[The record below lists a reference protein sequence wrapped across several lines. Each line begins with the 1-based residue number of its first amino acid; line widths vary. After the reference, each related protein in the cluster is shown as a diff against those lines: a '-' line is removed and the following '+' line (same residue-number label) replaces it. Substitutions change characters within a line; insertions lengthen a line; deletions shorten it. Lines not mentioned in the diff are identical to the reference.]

1 MLTGHNRAV
10 HFREGDAMTP
20 EEVVRSE
27 LDAWHSLD
35 IEAIMSFL
43 TDDIIW
49 ENVPIGADSGYD
61 EVRKVSE
68 AALGRMT
75 SFQGEI
81 LNVAVAGD
89 VVLTERIDHMNW
101 DGREVH
107 LRIMGAHELSGDK
120 IRCWRDYCADM
131 GSMGGS
137 TG

>member
-1 MLTGHNRAV
+1 
-10 HFREGDAMTP
+10 MTP
-20 EEVVRSE
+20 EEVVRAE
-27 LDAWHSLD
+27 LDAWHTLD

-43 TDDIIW
+43 ADDIIW
-49 ENVPIGADSGYD
+49 ENVPIGVDSGYD

-101 DGREVH
+101 DGQRCTCASWE
-107 LRIMGAHELSGDK
+107 RTKCPGTRSGA
-120 IRCWRDYCADM
+120 
-131 GSMGGS
+131 GGTTS
-137 TG
+137 T

>member
-1 MLTGHNRAV
+1 
-10 HFREGDAMTP
+10 MTP
-20 EEVVRSE
+20 EEVVRAE

-35 IEAIMSFL
+35 IEAIMGFL

-68 AALGRMT
+68 AHLGRMT

-89 VVLTERIDHMNW
+89 VVLTERIDHVNW

-107 LRIMGAHELSGDK
+107 LRIMGAHEVSGGK
-120 IRCWRDYCADM
+120 IRWWRDYFDM
-131 GSMGGS
+131 GGMGGS